1 MTNRLPATD
10 LVSAA
15 ELQQLM
21 ATHPHIR
28 LLDVRTG
35 GEFETSHIPGSFNVP
50 LDTLSEYACD
60 LADVK
65 HPVVLVCQSGG
76 RATEAHHALIDEGKE
91 ALHILEGGINAWKE
105 IDGDIVH
112 GSRERWAM
120 DRQVRLIAGSMALAG
135 VLASVVIS
143 QAKWIA
149 AGVGLGLVYSSISNS
164 CVMAAMLSKLPYNKT
179 DQCDV
184 ASVINEMNVH
194 ETSTAIDR
202 ERA

>member
-1 MTNRLPATD
+1 
-10 LVSAA
+10 
-15 ELQQLM
+15 
-21 ATHPHIR
+21 
-28 LLDVRTG
+28 
-35 GEFETSHIPGSFNVP
+35 
-50 LDTLSEYACD
+50 
-60 LADVK
+60 
-65 HPVVLVCQSGG
+65 
-76 RATEAHHALIDEGKE
+76 
-91 ALHILEGGINAWKE
+91 
-105 IDGDIVH
+105 
-112 GSRERWAM
+112 M

-149 AGVGLGLVYSSISNS
+149 AGVALGLVYSSISNS

-202 ERA
+202 GRA